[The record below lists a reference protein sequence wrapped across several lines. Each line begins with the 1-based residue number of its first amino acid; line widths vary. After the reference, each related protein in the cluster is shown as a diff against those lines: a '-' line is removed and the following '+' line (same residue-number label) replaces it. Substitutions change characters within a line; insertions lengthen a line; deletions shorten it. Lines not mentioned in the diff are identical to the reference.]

1 MPNYLLDA
9 CALLAFLNDE
19 EGAETVSGLLDQA
32 RNEKITLNMNAAN
45 LIEVYY
51 D

>member
-1 MPNYLLDA
+1 MNHILDA

-19 EGAETVSGLLDQA
+19 EGAGKIEDLLDLSA
-32 RNEKITLNMNAAN
+32 VGDSSVYIITGAKGGTA
-45 LIEVYY
+45 VP